1 MTRPLFIA
9 AVLLALALAL
19 VACGGGGTNNGDG
32 VWEYVATVCANGGCP
47 TPAPWELPT
56 ATPNGRPT
64 ADATATPETLIC
76 PPPVDGHR
84 VLCLIA
90 PEATAAALATA
101 AADGMATSATQEAQP

>member
-9 AVLLALALAL
+9 AVLLALAL

-56 ATPNGRPT
+56 ATPNGIPT
-64 ADATATPETLIC
+64 PAVTATPETLIC

>member
-9 AVLLALALAL
+9 AVLLALAL
-19 VACGGGGTNNGDG
+19 VACGGGTNNGDG

-56 ATPNGRPT
+56 ATPNGIPT
-64 ADATATPETLIC
+64 PAVTATPETLIC

-90 PEATAAALATA
+90 PEATASALATA
-101 AADGMATSATQEAQP
+101 AAEGMATQEVQP

>member
-1 MTRPLFIA
+1 MTRPTLFIA
-9 AVLLALALAL
+9 ALLLALAL
-19 VACGGGGTNNGDG
+19 VACGGGTNNGDG
-32 VWEYVATVCANGGCP
+32 VWEYVATACADNRCP

-64 ADATATPETLIC
+64 ADATATAKTLVC

-101 AADGMATSATQEAQP
+101 AAEGMATAATMEAQP

>member
-1 MTRPLFIA
+1 MTRTPVLAA
-9 AVLLALALAL
+9 AVLLALAL

-64 ADATATPETLIC
+64 ADATATAETLVC

-90 PEATAAALATA
+90 PEATASALATA
-101 AADGMATSATQEAQP
+101 AAEGMATAATMEAQP